1 MRANIH
7 LRSRAQTTGE
17 DAGLYLD
24 EKDRVLHYEPVI
36 RVREIIKGG
45 GFTLAEH
52 TASETLLAV

>member
-17 DAGLYLD
+17 EAGLYLD

-36 RVREIIKGG
+36 RVREDSKGVPD
-45 GFTLAEH
+45 LH
-52 TASETLLAV
+52 